1 MAQPINYITPAG
13 FKRLQDEYNFYKK
26 EERPR
31 ITKLVAWAASLG
43 DRSENADYLYG
54 KKRLREIDKRMRFL
68 TVRIANAQVVD
79 PLVQK
84 ELHEKDREV
93 GKDRPVQFGATVTLE
108 SEDGVKKVISLVGV
122 DESDAK
128 KGRVS
133 WQSPLGKSLLG
144 KFVGDNVL
152 VRAPGGESEFEIIEF
167 EYKEIEIEEF
177 VYDGPSGSES
187 R

>member
-1 MAQPINYITPAG
+1 MANSSQRTNYITPSG
-13 FKRLQDEYNFYKK
+13 FKRLQDEYTFYKK
-26 EERPR
+26 EERPH

-68 TVRIANAQVVD
+68 SSRIGSAQVVD
-79 PLVQK
+79 PLEQK
-84 ELHEKDREV
+84 RLHAANQK
-93 GKDRPVQFGATVTLE
+93 RPIQFGATVTLE
-108 SEDGVKKVISLVGV
+108 DSEGQEKVVSIVGV
-122 DESDAK
+122 DESNVK

-144 KFVGDNVL
+144 KEVGDHVV
-152 VRAPGGESEFEIIEF
+152 VRAPGGENEYEIVEFI
-167 EYKEIEIEEF
+167 YKEIEIEELH
-177 VYDGPSGSES
+177 YDGPSESES